1 MAKYQNPT
9 GGSVFQHQNYAEIPV
24 KPESPEITL
33 PEIQGQDWVS
43 LVTLLSIGF
52 LIRELR
58 LLILAIK

>member
-1 MAKYQNPT
+1 MSKYQNSIEGT
-9 GGSVFQHQNYAEIPV
+9 IFQHQNYAEVLV
-24 KPESPEITL
+24 KPQSQEIAP